1 MTTDPS
7 LIDEPTPP
15 RVERLRRPNEPVPSV
30 DRPANDEVVDIARDV
45 EAQSP
50 SSWLPVAV
58 AFAVLAGVV
67 YYFFGPF
74 FATVG

>member
-1 MTTDPS
+1 MTTDPRTGFQTTPS
-7 LIDEPTPP
+7 RPDGLPRRPDEP
-15 RVERLRRPNEPVPSV
+15 LLDRRE
-30 DRPANDEVVDIARDV
+30 EVVEIARDA
-45 EAQSP
+45 ESQSP